1 MQRGPKSSRREFLK
15 LATATT
21 VAASSRVRSL
31 DAQEAAPVAPGER
44 VGLATIGIGGQGTSD
59 TKAALKTPG
68 VELVAVADLYDG
80 RLARAKETF
89 GDKVATTREY
99 KEILA
104 RPDVDA
110 VIIGTSDHW
119 HVPITVA
126 ALAAGKHVYCEKPM
140 VQRWEEGH
148 QVIDAQKKSG
158 KVVQVGSQRV
168 SSVVYLKA
176 RDLLARGAIGE
187 LNMIDAWWSRN
198 SPIGAWQYSIPPD
211 ASPATVDWDRY
222 LDGRAP
228 RRPFDPLRFFRWRNY
243 QDYGTGVAGD
253 LFVHLFSGV
262 HVITGSLGPTRVM
275 STGGLRF
282 WKDGRDVPDVMLGLF
297 DYPKTDR
304 HPAFNLT
311 LRVNFAEGG
320 GDNSGLR
327 FVGSEGVMTVSNEV
341 SLTKQTRPAEP
352 GYTIDTFPKATQEQ
366 FMKEYRAKYPDATAQ
381 LLPLEV
387 ETYRPPREYNDTE
400 HHFRNFFASIRNKA
414 PMVEDAVFGLRA
426 AGPAVVCNL
435 SYFEKRAYAWDPET
449 MQATPKG

>member
-1 MQRGPKSSRREFLK
+1 MQRAPRSSRREFLK

-21 VAASSRVRSL
+21 VAASSRIRFL
-31 DAQEAAPVAPGER
+31 DAQEPTPAAPGER
-44 VGLATIGIGGQGTSD
+44 VGLATIGLGGQGTSD

-89 GDKVATTREY
+89 GDRVATTREY

-140 VQRWEEGH
+140 VQHWEEGH

-176 RDLLARGAIGE
+176 RDMLASGAIGE

-211 ASPATVDWDRY
+211 ASPATVDWERY

-341 SLTKQTRPAEP
+341 SLTKQARPAEP
-352 GYTIDTFPKATQEQ
+352 GFTIDTFPKATQEQ
-366 FMKEYRAKYPDATAQ
+366 FMKEYRSKYPDATAQ
-381 LLPLEV
+381 LLPLQV
-387 ETYRPPREYNDTE
+387 ETYRTPRDYNDTE
-400 HHFRNFFASIRNKA
+400 HHFRNFFASIRSKA

>member
-1 MQRGPKSSRREFLK
+1 MQRGPRSSRREFLK

-21 VAASSRVRSL
+21 VAASSRIRFL
-31 DAQEAAPVAPGER
+31 DAQEPTPAAPGER
-44 VGLATIGIGGQGTSD
+44 VGLATIGLGGQGTSD

-89 GDKVATTREY
+89 GDRVATTREY

-140 VQRWEEGH
+140 VQHWEEGH

-176 RDLLARGAIGE
+176 RDLLASGAIGE

-211 ASPATVDWDRY
+211 ASPATVDWERY

-341 SLTKQTRPAEP
+341 SLTKQARPAEP
-352 GYTIDTFPKATQEQ
+352 GFTIDTFPKATQEQ
-366 FMKEYRAKYPDATAQ
+366 FMKEYRSKYPDATAQ
-381 LLPLEV
+381 LLPLQV
-387 ETYRPPREYNDTE
+387 ETYRTPRDYNDTE
-400 HHFRNFFASIRNKA
+400 HHFRNFFASIRSKA

>member
-1 MQRGPKSSRREFLK
+1 MQRAPRSSRREFLK

-21 VAASSRVRSL
+21 VAASSRIRFL
-31 DAQEAAPVAPGER
+31 DAQEPTPAAPGER
-44 VGLATIGIGGQGTSD
+44 VGLATIGLGGQGTSD

-89 GDKVATTREY
+89 GDRVATTREY

-140 VQRWEEGH
+140 VQHWEEGH

-176 RDLLARGAIGE
+176 RDLLASGAIGE

-211 ASPATVDWDRY
+211 ASPATVDWERY

-341 SLTKQTRPAEP
+341 SLTKQARPAEP
-352 GYTIDTFPKATQEQ
+352 GFTIDTFPKATQEQ
-366 FMKEYRAKYPDATAQ
+366 FMKEYRSKYPDATAQ
-381 LLPLEV
+381 LLPLQV
-387 ETYRPPREYNDTE
+387 ETYRTPRDYNDTE
-400 HHFRNFFASIRNKA
+400 HHFRNFFASIRSKA

>member
-1 MQRGPKSSRREFLK
+1 MQRGPKSSRREFLR

-21 VAASSRVRSL
+21 VAASSRVRFL
-31 DAQEAAPVAPGER
+31 EAQEATPVAPGER
-44 VGLATIGIGGQGTSD
+44 VGLATIGLGGQGTSD

-119 HVPITVA
+119 HVPVTVA

-262 HVITGSLGPTRVM
+262 HVITGSLGPTRVT

-320 GDNSGLR
+320 GDSSGLR

-341 SLTKQTRPAEP
+341 SLTKQMRPAEP
-352 GYTIDTFPKATQEQ
+352 GFTIDTFPKATQEQ
-366 FMKEYRAKYPDATAQ
+366 FMKEYRAKYPDTTAQ

-387 ETYRPPREYNDTE
+387 ETYRVPREYNDTE

-449 MQATPKG
+449 MQATPTG